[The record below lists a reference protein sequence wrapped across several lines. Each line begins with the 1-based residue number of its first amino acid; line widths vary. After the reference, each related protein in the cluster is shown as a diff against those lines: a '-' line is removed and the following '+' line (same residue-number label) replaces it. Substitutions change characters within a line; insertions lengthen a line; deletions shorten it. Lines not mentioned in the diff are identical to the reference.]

1 LSSNLNTDHSD
12 YHPLFKVTTD
22 FYSLPALH
30 PKQIKFA
37 KKTLSQQIL
46 QTDATIPHILP
57 VNPFHILLDKGDQE
71 DTMDIDDTS
80 TNNIEPTYKKM
91 IVTWSADSG
100 ISALTG
106 DIFTHMESQK
116 QKAVDTCDKVIDSPD
131 YRKPQDHVDSK
142 EKLSKRIQFN
152 LIRHRGA
159 HSDTK
164 VLELFKSFT
173 TTLKKAD
180 PSLIIHPFQA
190 SQQHFSSLATQK
202 TNTNNG
208 KPKAP
213 PILQIISSK
222 TDIFFKW
229 LLPHFICPIF

>member
-46 QTDATIPHILP
+46 QTNATTPHILP

-80 TNNIEPTYKKM
+80 TNIDPTYKKM

-131 YRKPQDHVDSK
+131 YRKPQDHVD
-142 EKLSKRIQFN
+142 
-152 LIRHRGA
+152 
-159 HSDTK
+159 
-164 VLELFKSFT
+164 
-173 TTLKKAD
+173 
-180 PSLIIHPFQA
+180 
-190 SQQHFSSLATQK
+190 
-202 TNTNNG
+202 
-208 KPKAP
+208 
-213 PILQIISSK
+213 
-222 TDIFFKW
+222 
-229 LLPHFICPIF
+229 